1 MEKIYNTLSFE
12 ECPPIEILESDF
24 YLNSIKNLSFQYRT
38 KADDEL
44 VAYIALAKDHPN
56 VKIPFVSRQ
65 SEGCRL
71 LNVWVKPVN
80 VYFHKI
86 RYAELLSVLL
96 YEAEFRIN
104 AWVNLQTLLCEF
116 DYLWF
121 YNEDIDESV
130 RNGIGGISTIDNVSY
145 RILERCRKLSR

>member
-12 ECPPIEILESDF
+12 ECPPTEILGKDF
-24 YLNSIKNLSFQYRT
+24 YINSIKNLSFQYKMKT
-38 KADDEL
+38 DNEL
-44 VAYIALAKDHPN
+44 VAYIALAKAHPN
-56 VKIPFVSRQ
+56 VKIPLVSRQ
-65 SEGCRL
+65 SKGCRL

-80 VYFHKI
+80 VDFHKI
-86 RYAELLSVLL
+86 SRAELLSALL

-104 AWVNLQTLLCEF
+104 AWVNLQTLLFEF

-130 RNGIGGISTIDNVSY
+130 SNGIGSISVIDNVSY
-145 RILERCRKLSR
+145 KVLERYKKLGR